1 MLNLTRPLAF
11 FDLETTGV
19 QVADDRIVEISII
32 KLLPSGEEQVFTRLV
47 NPGRPIPKEATDVHG
62 ITDEKVVSEPLF
74 KDIAKAVIAFIGDSD
89 LAGYNCLKFD
99 VPLLMEEFLRNGFD
113 LDMRKRKVVDVQNI
127 FHKMEQ
133 RTLVAAYRFYCD
145 GDLTNAHSAEAD
157 TRATKDVLLAQVE
170 RYPELR
176 NDVEFLHE
184 FGRRG
189 NMVDFAGHIVE
200 NDKGLPVFNFGK
212 YKSRGVAEVLRENPG
227 YYGWMMEAQF
237 PGYTK
242 KVLTEL
248 RVEAFNKGLL

>member
-74 KDIAKAVIAFIGDSD
+74 KDIAKDVIAFIGDSD

-157 TRATKDVLLAQVE
+157 TRATKDVLLAQVQ

-200 NDKGLPVFNFGK
+200 NEKGLPVFNFGK
-212 YKSRGVAEVLRENPG
+212 YKGRGVAEVLRENPG

>member
-1 MLNLTRPLAF
+1 MLNLLRPLAF
-11 FDLETTGV
+11 FDLETTGI
-19 QVADDRIVEISII
+19 QVADDRIVEISVI
-32 KLLPSGEEQVFTRLV
+32 KLLPNGEEQVLTRLV
-47 NPGRPIPKEATDVHG
+47 NPGRPIPKEAIDVHG
-62 ITDEKVVSEPLF
+62 ITDEKVAHEPPF
-74 KDIAKAVIAFIGDSD
+74 KDIAPELIAFIGDSD
-89 LAGYNCLKFD
+89 LAGFNCLKFD

-133 RTLVAAYRFYCD
+133 RTLAAAYRFYCN

-170 RYPELR
+170 RYDELQ
-176 NDVEFLHE
+176 NDVAFLHD
-184 FGRRG
+184 FGKRG

-200 NDKGLPVFNFGK
+200 DSKGTAVFNFGK
-212 YKSRGVAEVLRENPG
+212 YKGRAVAEVLRENPG

-242 KVLTEL
+242 KVLTEI
-248 RVEAFNKGLL
+248 RVEAFNKGQL